1 VTLPIVRSFR
11 LTDDQYHADPQTKNL
26 IVLHHTVGG
35 SAKGTIKYWQEDPRR
50 IATAYLVERDGTVY
64 EVFPPEC
71 WANHLGCKDLGLER
85 RSIGIELASE
95 GGLTI
100 KAEGQNLVA
109 YTALGAPLGLA
120 RELLRTKRVVRL
132 DAPYR
137 GFQWF
142 DAYEPTMVDATITL
156 VLELCSRFRIPR
168 RIPSPAE
175 WRGVGDLRKW
185 FGYQGV
191 LHHALLRPDKS
202 DLHPLFPVEALQA
215 DLAEAEQR
223 AA

>member
-1 VTLPIVRSFR
+1 MTLPIVRSFR
-11 LTDDQYHADPQTKNL
+11 LTDDQYHADPQSKSAV
-26 IVLHHTVGG
+26 ILHHTVGG

-50 IATAYLVERDGTVY
+50 IATAYLVERDGTIF

-100 KAEGQNLVA
+100 KTEGQNLVA

-120 RELLRTKRVVRL
+120 TTLKKQGRILRL
-132 DAPYR
+132 DTPFR
-137 GFQWF
+137 GFHWF
-142 DAYEPTMVDATITL
+142 DAYEPAQVQATIAL
-156 VLELCSRFRIPR
+156 VLELCDRFRIPR
-168 RIPSPAE
+168 RMPSPAE
-175 WRGVGDLRKW
+175 CRGDADLRKW

-191 LHHALLRPDKS
+191 LHHAMLRPDKS
-202 DLHPLFPVEALQA
+202 DLHPAFPFETLQA